1 MVGDRVLPLVES
13 KKDFKSSF
21 LFTSTEWYVACV
33 VALVVGGLVVA
44 AGVAE
49 GLVVAVGVAAVAAA
63 VAVVVVVVVVVVA
76 LISSTCCCRL
86 INTFSTS
93 SPWLQQYPARS

>member
-44 AGVAE
+44 A
-49 GLVVAVGVAAVAAA
+49 AVAAG
-63 VAVVVVVVVVVVA
+63 VVEGVVVVVA